1 MARRKKVLPDVGE
14 RFWQMDNRFWII
26 DDPDFSVDV
35 GTLVIGFMAKE
46 ELCCDSAE
54 LGLEHPSREIDH
66 VVLADILNT
75 HGSVVIWDLHT
86 RDSLLMTR
94 RVD

>member
-1 MARRKKVLPDVGE
+1 MDDVSTGA
-14 RFWQMDNRFWII
+14 RFWKMDNRFWII

-35 GTLVIGFMAKE
+35 GSMVIGFMAKE
-46 ELCCDSAE
+46 ELCCENAE
-54 LGLEHPSREIDH
+54 VQLENPSREIDH
-66 VVLADILNT
+66 DELADLLNT

-86 RDSLLMTR
+86 RNTLLMTR